1 LNNRTI
7 FETVCGVVGG
17 LAGFLFGAVDGLFYA
32 LTAFVV
38 MDYMTGVISAII
50 KKELSSRTGFEGV
63 FKKIMVFVLVALAN
77 IIDKQVLG
85 GTEGVLRSA
94 VVAFLLANEGL
105 SILENVSRAGMPVP
119 KKLKGI
125 LSQIKE
131 NNDNE

>member
-1 LNNRTI
+1 MNNRTI